1 MKAIASLL
9 ACLCWG
15 WMLGLTGL
23 EAQPTDDQRRL
34 AEFGRLS
41 QQIMKTADPDQQ
53 IALVEQAQKVFAS
66 IKNWPAN
73 FPPRE
78 VLDPDFRALLG
89 QAYLARKA
97 GDPMENVETAIGH
110 LEAAVASGVRRAG
123 QPVAWGLSQ
132 QVLALAYLN
141 RPRGVR
147 ADNMEAATR
156 AAQAAAS
163 VLTPQANPHEWGVA
177 QTTLAEA
184 LINRERGSR
193 SENLEVALRACDL

>member
-66 IKNWPAN
+66 IQNWPAN

-78 VLDPDFRALLG
+78 FIDPDLRALLG
-89 QAYLARKA
+89 QAYLMRKT
-97 GDPMENVETAIGH
+97 GDPNENQDKAIGN
-110 LEAAVASGVRRAG
+110 LEASVASVVRRVG
-123 QPVAWGLSQ
+123 QPTAWGVGQ
-132 QVLALAYLN
+132 QLLAAAYLS
-141 RPRGVR
+141 RARGIR
-147 ADNMEAATR
+147 ADNVEAALR
-156 AAQAAAS
+156 AAQAAVS
-163 VLTPQANPHEWGVA
+163 VLAPQTNPHEWAIA
-177 QTTLAEA
+177 QSTLAEA
-184 LINRERGSR
+184 LI
-193 SENLEVALRACDL
+193 